1 MNIKQH
7 SIMAVICF
15 LGGWWPQVLV
25 DVSGQQISGAYVQV
39 LNNNY
44 KDFDTSFNPNQG
56 GLFGGLFYSG
66 GGRGG

>member
-1 MNIKQH
+1 M
-7 SIMAVICF
+7 
-15 LGGWWPQVLV
+15 LV
-25 DVSGQQISGAYVQV
+25 DISGQQISGAYVQV